1 VAAPRLFRLRAEV
14 AAAPSGPVA
23 GRLPVARIRVD
34 TGVFHLD
41 QMYDYSVPEKL
52 SELIVPGVRVQ
63 LPFGNRETE
72 GIVVDRVANPQK
84 AGTLKAISK
93 VLSPHSVATSATFKL
108 IDRAAEFYC
117 CNPWDLLRSA
127 IPPRVA
133 SVDKELSVVDPT
145 SSSARSKKTPVYQ
158 SFTPFSP
165 PHEQIGLTVAEFIR
179 SGSVL
184 IVAPDERDVDKLI
197 EYLSGRFDN
206 VLKLS
211 SSSTREER
219 YRNYLLSMQLEFSVV
234 VGTRSAI
241 FAPVRNLASIIIYKE
256 SSPDH
261 HELRSPG
268 WNSSIIAEMRAESEG
283 IALVLTGFTPS
294 VRAASEIDQRTIKF
308 NNQRTQV
315 NVQAF
320 TPSDGT
326 LLPGRVF
333 SEIKK
338 ALKRGPVLFIAP
350 RKGYGNALL
359 CSHCRNV
366 ALCKC
371 GGRLS
376 VASKGLAPTCVHCGI
391 AFPSWRCSYC
401 DRDKQYL
408 AGRGIDR
415 AAEEISRAF
424 PGFPVVISAGDV
436 IKESVDSKPALVLST
451 PGAQPQVNGGYAAVV
466 VLDAI
471 RFFSHT
477 DINGQERA
485 RELLFETASMVS
497 IEGQVL
503 LVLDDSHPIVAAIAR
518 WNIAPLLKRELA
530 DRVELMLPPSV
541 TSAVLVTDQSAASAI
556 VSGLKKA
563 LEDSR
568 LPSSTRIYGAT
579 LLPKGQAKIV
589 LHVSHEQSSDLAKIL
604 HELQRKRSIS
614 KKDLFTLRIDPYS
627 L

>member
-1 VAAPRLFRLRAEV
+1 
-14 AAAPSGPVA
+14 
-23 GRLPVARIRVD
+23 VARVLVD

-41 QMYDYSVPEKL
+41 QKYDYSVPEKL
-52 SELIVPGVRVQ
+52 SDVVVPGVRVQ

-72 GIVVDRVANPQK
+72 GIVVERVAQPER
-84 AGTLKAISK
+84 AGTLKTITK
-93 VLSPHSVATSATFKL
+93 VLSPHVVATPALLDL
-108 IDRAAEFYC
+108 IDKAADFYC
-117 CNPWDLLRSA
+117 CNPWDLVRSA

-133 SVDKELSVVDPT
+133 GVDKEIPVVHQASHVSKSRKPT
-145 SSSARSKKTPVYQ
+145 VFQ
-158 SFTPFSP
+158 SFKPFVSS
-165 PHEQIGLTVAEFIR
+165 HEQISDIVSDFKNL
-179 SGSVL
+179 GSVL
-184 IVAPDERDVDKLI
+184 IVAPDERDVEKI
-197 EYLSGRFDN
+197 VESLSSTFND

-211 SSSTREER
+211 SASTREER
-219 YRNYLLSMQLEFSVV
+219 YRNFLLSMRLNSSIV

-241 FAPVRNLASIIIYKE
+241 FAPVRNLAAIIIYKE

-261 HELRSPG
+261 YELRAPG
-268 WNSSIIAEMRAESEG
+268 WNSSAIAKMRAESEG
-283 IALVLTGFTPS
+283 LALVLTGFTPS
-294 VRAASEIDQRTIKF
+294 VRVAHEIDARTIKF
-308 NNQRTQV
+308 VNQRTQV

-320 TPSDGT
+320 VPSDGT
-326 LLPGRVF
+326 LLPGRIF

-338 ALKRGPVLFIAP
+338 ALKKGPVLFIAP

-376 VASKGLAPTCVHCGI
+376 VASKGLAPTCAHCGSS
-391 AFPSWRCSYC
+391 FPAWRCSYC

-485 RELLFETASMVS
+485 RELLFETASMVNVD
-497 IEGQVL
+497 GQVL
-503 LVLDDSHPIVAAIAR
+503 LVLDDSHPVVAAIAR

-530 DRVELMLPPSV
+530 DRDELMLPPSV
-541 TSAVLVTDQSAASAI
+541 SSAVLVTDQAVAPVI

-568 LPSSTRIYGAT
+568 LPTSTRIYGPT

-589 LHVSHEQSSDLAKIL
+589 VHVSHGESSDLAKIL

-614 KKDLFTLRIDPYS
+614 KKDLLTLRIEPYS

>member
-14 AAAPSGPVA
+14 AVAPSGPVA
-23 GRLPVARIRVD
+23 ERLPIARVRVD

-41 QMYDYSVPEKL
+41 QLYDYSVPEKL
-52 SELIVPGVRVQ
+52 SELIAPGVRVQ

-72 GIVVDRVANPQK
+72 GIVVSRVANPER
-84 AGTLKAISK
+84 AGTLKAITK
-93 VLSPHSVATSATFKL
+93 VLSPHYVATTASLAL
-108 IDRAAEFYC
+108 IDKAAEFYC

-133 SVDKELSVVDPT
+133 SVDKELLVTQTPT
-145 SSSARSKKTPVYQ
+145 ESKSGVKVRAFQ
-158 SFTPFSP
+158 SFQPFIASDQ
-165 PHEQIGLTVAEFIR
+165 QITEIIDGFIK

-184 IVAPDERDVDKLI
+184 IVAPDEKDVDRLI
-197 EYLSGRFDN
+197 STLSDKFQH
-206 VLKLS
+206 VLRVS

-219 YRNYLLSMQLEFSVV
+219 YRNFLLAMRLQSSIV
-234 VGTRSAI
+234 VGTRSAV
-241 FAPVRNLASIIIYKE
+241 FTPVNNLAAIIIYKE

-261 HELRSPG
+261 FDLRSPG
-268 WNSSIIAEMRAESEG
+268 WNSSTIARMRSELEG
-283 IALVLTGFTPS
+283 IGLVFTGFTPS
-294 VRAASEIDQRTIKF
+294 VRVAYEIDRSTIKF

-320 TPSDGT
+320 SPSDGT
-326 LLPGRVF
+326 LLPGRIY

-338 ALKRGPVLFIAP
+338 ALKKGPVLFVAP

-359 CSHCRNV
+359 CAHCRNV

-376 VASKGLAPTCVHCGI
+376 VSSKGLAPTCVHCGTG
-391 AFPSWRCSYC
+391 FPTWKCSYC
-401 DRDKQYL
+401 SRDKQYL
-408 AGRGIDR
+408 AGRGIER

-436 IKESVDSKPALVLST
+436 IKESVESKPALVLAT
-451 PGAQPQVNGGYAAVV
+451 PGAQPPAEGGYAAVV

-485 RELLFETASMVS
+485 RELLFETASLVS
-497 IEGQVL
+497 SDGQVL
-503 LVLDDSHPIVAAIAR
+503 LVLDDSHPVVAALAR

-530 DRVELMLPPSV
+530 ERDELKLPPSV
-541 TSAVLVTDQSAASAI
+541 ISAVLVMEQTSASSI
-556 VSGLKKA
+556 LSGLKKA
-563 LEDSR
+563 LEDGR
-568 LPSSTRIYGAT
+568 LPSSTRIFGAT
-579 LLPKGQAKIV
+579 ILPKGQAKIV
-589 LHVSHEQSSDLAKIL
+589 MHVSHDQSSSLGVML

-614 KKDLFTLRIDPYS
+614 KKDLFTLRIEPYS

>member
-1 VAAPRLFRLRAEV
+1 
-14 AAAPSGPVA
+14 
-23 GRLPVARIRVD
+23 
-34 TGVFHLD
+34 VFHLD
-41 QMYDYSVPEKL
+41 QLYDYSVPEKL
-52 SELIVPGVRVQ
+52 SEHIAPGVRVQ

-72 GIVVDRVANPQK
+72 GIVVSRVANPES
-84 AGTLKAISK
+84 AGTLKVITK
-93 VLSPHSVATSATFKL
+93 VLSPHCVATPASLAL
-108 IDRAAEFYC
+108 INEAAKFYC

-133 SVDKELSVVDPT
+133 SVDKELSVTQTPT
-145 SSSARSKKTPVYQ
+145 QSKSGTKVRAFQ
-158 SFTPFSP
+158 SFRPFIASDQ
-165 PHEQIGLTVAEFIR
+165 QITEIVEGFIK

-184 IVAPDERDVDKLI
+184 IVAPDEKDVDRLI
-197 EYLSGRFDN
+197 SSLSHKYQD
-206 VLKLS
+206 VLRLS

-219 YRNYLLSMQLEFSVV
+219 YRNFLLAMRLQSSIV
-234 VGTRSAI
+234 VGTRSAV
-241 FAPVRNLASIIIYKE
+241 FTPVNNLAAIIIYKE

-261 HELRSPG
+261 FDLRSPG
-268 WNSSIIAEMRAESEG
+268 WNSSTIARMRAELQG
-283 IALVLTGFTPS
+283 IGLVFTGFTPS
-294 VRAASEIDQRTIKF
+294 VRVAYEIDRSTIKF

-320 TPSDGT
+320 SPTDGT
-326 LLPGRVF
+326 LMPGRIY

-338 ALKRGPVLFIAP
+338 ALKKGPVLFVAP

-359 CSHCRNV
+359 CAHCRNV

-376 VASKGLAPTCVHCGI
+376 VSSKGLAPTCVHCGTG
-391 AFPSWRCSYC
+391 FPTWTCSFC

-408 AGRGIDR
+408 AGRGIER

-424 PGFPVVISAGDV
+424 PGFPVVISAGEV
-436 IKESVDSKPALVLST
+436 IKESVDSRPALVLST
-451 PGAQPQVNGGYAAVV
+451 PGAQPVVAGGYAAVV

-485 RELLFETASMVS
+485 RELLFETASLVS
-497 IEGQVL
+497 SDGQVL
-503 LVLDDSHPIVAAIAR
+503 LVLDDSHPIVAALAR

-530 DRVELMLPPSV
+530 ERDELMLPPSV
-541 TSAVLVTDQSAASAI
+541 ISAVLVMEQTSASPI
-556 VSGLKKA
+556 LSGLKKA
-563 LEDSR
+563 LEDGR
-568 LPSSTRIYGAT
+568 LPSSTRIFGAT
-579 LLPKGQAKIV
+579 ILPKGEAQIV
-589 LHVSHEQSSDLAKIL
+589 MHVSHDQSSSLGAML
-604 HELQRKRSIS
+604 HELQRKRSIA

>member
-14 AAAPSGPVA
+14 ASNPSGPIA
-23 GRLPVARIRVD
+23 DRLPVARVLVD

-41 QMYDYSVPEKL
+41 QKYDYSVPEKL
-52 SELIVPGVRVQ
+52 SDVVVPGVRVQ

-72 GIVVDRVANPQK
+72 GIVVERVVQPER
-84 AGTLKAISK
+84 AGTLKTITK
-93 VLSPHSVATSATFKL
+93 VLSPHVVATPALLDL
-108 IDRAAEFYC
+108 IDKAADFYC
-117 CNPWDLLRSA
+117 CNPWDLVRSA

-133 SVDKELSVVDPT
+133 GVDKEIPVVHQASHVSKSRKPT
-145 SSSARSKKTPVYQ
+145 VFQ
-158 SFTPFSP
+158 SFKPFVSS
-165 PHEQIGLTVAEFIR
+165 HEQISDIVSDFKNL
-179 SGSVL
+179 GSVL
-184 IVAPDERDVDKLI
+184 IVAPDERDVEKI
-197 EYLSGRFDN
+197 VESLSSTFNN

-211 SSSTREER
+211 SASTREER
-219 YRNYLLSMQLEFSVV
+219 YRNFLLSMRLDSSIV

-241 FAPVRNLASIIIYKE
+241 FAPVRNLAAIIIYKE

-261 HELRSPG
+261 YELRAPG
-268 WNSSIIAEMRAESEG
+268 WNSSAIAKMRAESEG
-283 IALVLTGFTPS
+283 LALVLTGFTPS
-294 VRAASEIDQRTIKF
+294 VRVAHEIDARTIKF
-308 NNQRTQV
+308 VNQRTQV

-320 TPSDGT
+320 VPSDGT
-326 LLPGRVF
+326 LLPGRIF

-338 ALKRGPVLFIAP
+338 ALKKGPVLFIAP

-376 VASKGLAPTCVHCGI
+376 VASKGLAPTCVHCGSS
-391 AFPSWRCSYC
+391 FPAWRCSYC

-485 RELLFETASMVS
+485 RELLFETASMVNVD
-497 IEGQVL
+497 GQVL
-503 LVLDDSHPIVAAIAR
+503 LVLDDSHPVVAAIAR

-530 DRVELMLPPSV
+530 DRDELMLPPSV
-541 TSAVLVTDQSAASAI
+541 SSAVLVTDQAVAPVI

-568 LPSSTRIYGAT
+568 LPTSTRIYGPT

-589 LHVSHEQSSDLAKIL
+589 VHVSHGESSDLAKIL

-614 KKDLFTLRIDPYS
+614 KKDLLTLRIEPYS

>member
-1 VAAPRLFRLRAEV
+1 
-14 AAAPSGPVA
+14 
-23 GRLPVARIRVD
+23 VARVLVD

-41 QMYDYSVPEKL
+41 QKYDYSVPEKL
-52 SELIVPGVRVQ
+52 SDVVVPGVRVQ

-72 GIVVDRVANPQK
+72 GIVVERVAQPER
-84 AGTLKAISK
+84 AGTLKTITK
-93 VLSPHSVATSATFKL
+93 VLSPHVVATPALLDL
-108 IDRAAEFYC
+108 IDKAADFYC
-117 CNPWDLLRSA
+117 CNPWDLVRSA

-133 SVDKELSVVDPT
+133 GVDKEIPVVHQASHVSKSRKPT
-145 SSSARSKKTPVYQ
+145 VFQ
-158 SFTPFSP
+158 SFKPLVSS
-165 PHEQIGLTVAEFIR
+165 HEQISDIVSDFKNL
-179 SGSVL
+179 GSVL
-184 IVAPDERDVDKLI
+184 IVAPDERDVEKI
-197 EYLSGRFDN
+197 VESLSSTFND

-211 SSSTREER
+211 SASTREER
-219 YRNYLLSMQLEFSVV
+219 YRNFLLSMRLNSSIV

-241 FAPVRNLASIIIYKE
+241 FAPVRNLAAIIIYKE

-261 HELRSPG
+261 YELRAPG
-268 WNSSIIAEMRAESEG
+268 WNSSAIAKMRAESEG
-283 IALVLTGFTPS
+283 LALVLTGFTPS
-294 VRAASEIDQRTIKF
+294 VRVAHEIDARTIKF
-308 NNQRTQV
+308 VNQRTQV

-320 TPSDGT
+320 VPSDGT
-326 LLPGRVF
+326 LLPGRIF

-338 ALKRGPVLFIAP
+338 ALKKGPVLFIAP

-376 VASKGLAPTCVHCGI
+376 VASKGLAPTCAHCGSS
-391 AFPSWRCSYC
+391 FPAWRCSYC

-485 RELLFETASMVS
+485 RELLFETASMVNVD
-497 IEGQVL
+497 GQVL
-503 LVLDDSHPIVAAIAR
+503 LVLDDSHPVVAAIAR

-530 DRVELMLPPSV
+530 DRDELMLPPSV
-541 TSAVLVTDQSAASAI
+541 SSAVLVTDQAVAPVI

-568 LPSSTRIYGAT
+568 LPTSTRIYGPT

-589 LHVSHEQSSDLAKIL
+589 VHVSHGESSDLAKIL

-614 KKDLFTLRIDPYS
+614 KKDLLTLRIEPYS

>member
-14 AAAPSGPVA
+14 AVAPSGPVA
-23 GRLPVARIRVD
+23 ERLPIARVRVD

-41 QMYDYSVPEKL
+41 QLYDYSVPEKL
-52 SELIVPGVRVQ
+52 SELIAPGVRVQ

-72 GIVVDRVANPQK
+72 GIVVSRVASPER
-84 AGTLKAISK
+84 AGDLKAITK
-93 VLSPHSVATSATFKL
+93 VLSPHCVATTASLAL
-108 IDRAAEFYC
+108 IDKAAEFYC

-133 SVDKELSVVDPT
+133 SVDKELSVTQT
-145 SSSARSKKTPVYQ
+145 STQSKSGIKVRAFQ
-158 SFTPFSP
+158 SFRPFIASDQ
-165 PHEQIGLTVAEFIR
+165 QITEIIDGFIK

-184 IVAPDERDVDKLI
+184 IVAPDEKDVDRI
-197 EYLSGRFDN
+197 ISSLSHKFQH
-206 VLKLS
+206 VLRLS

-219 YRNYLLSMQLEFSVV
+219 YRNFLLAMRLQSSIV
-234 VGTRSAI
+234 VGTRSSV
-241 FAPVRNLASIIIYKE
+241 FTPVNNLAAIIIYKE

-261 HELRSPG
+261 FDLRSPG
-268 WNSSIIAEMRAESEG
+268 WNSSTIARMRSELEG
-283 IALVLTGFTPS
+283 IGLVFTGFTPS
-294 VRAASEIDQRTIKF
+294 ARVAYEIDRSTIKF

-320 TPSDGT
+320 SPSDGT
-326 LLPGRVF
+326 LLPGRIY

-338 ALKRGPVLFIAP
+338 ALKKGPVLFVAP

-359 CSHCRNV
+359 CAHCRNV

-376 VASKGLAPTCVHCGI
+376 VSSKGLAPTCVHCGTG
-391 AFPSWRCSYC
+391 FPIWKCSYC
-401 DRDKQYL
+401 ARGKQYL
-408 AGRGIDR
+408 AGRGIER

-436 IKESVDSKPALVLST
+436 IKESVESKPALVLAT
-451 PGAQPQVNGGYAAVV
+451 PGAQPVAEGGYAAVV

-485 RELLFETASMVS
+485 RELVFETASLVS
-497 IEGQVL
+497 SDGQVL
-503 LVLDDSHPIVAAIAR
+503 LVLDDSHPVVAALAR

-530 DRVELMLPPSV
+530 ERAELMLPPSV
-541 TSAVLVTDQSAASAI
+541 ISAVLVMEQTSASAI
-556 VSGLKKA
+556 LSGLKKA
-563 LEDSR
+563 LEDGR
-568 LPSSTRIYGAT
+568 LPSSTRIFGAT
-579 LLPKGQAKIV
+579 ILPKGQAKIV
-589 LHVSHEQSSDLAKIL
+589 MHVSRDQSSSLGVML

>member
-1 VAAPRLFRLRAEV
+1 
-14 AAAPSGPVA
+14 
-23 GRLPVARIRVD
+23 VARVLVD

-41 QMYDYSVPEKL
+41 QKYDYSVPEKL
-52 SELIVPGVRVQ
+52 SDVVVPGVRVQ

-72 GIVVDRVANPQK
+72 GIVVERVAQPER
-84 AGTLKAISK
+84 AGTLKTISK
-93 VLSPHSVATSATFKL
+93 VLSPHVVATPALLDL
-108 IDRAAEFYC
+108 IDKAADFYC
-117 CNPWDLLRSA
+117 CNPWDLVRSA

-133 SVDKELSVVDPT
+133 GVDKEIPVVHQASHVSKSRKPT
-145 SSSARSKKTPVYQ
+145 VFQ
-158 SFTPFSP
+158 SFKPFVSS
-165 PHEQIGLTVAEFIR
+165 HEQISDIVSDFKNL
-179 SGSVL
+179 GSVL
-184 IVAPDERDVDKLI
+184 IVAPDERDVEKI
-197 EYLSGRFDN
+197 VESLSSTFNN

-211 SSSTREER
+211 SASTREER
-219 YRNYLLSMQLEFSVV
+219 YRNFLLSMRLNSSIV

-241 FAPVRNLASIIIYKE
+241 FAPVRNLAAIIIYKE

-261 HELRSPG
+261 YELRAPG
-268 WNSSIIAEMRAESEG
+268 WNSSAIAKMRAESEG
-283 IALVLTGFTPS
+283 LALVLTGFTPS
-294 VRAASEIDQRTIKF
+294 VRVAHEIDARTIKF
-308 NNQRTQV
+308 VNQRTQV

-320 TPSDGT
+320 VPSDGT
-326 LLPGRVF
+326 LLPGRIF

-338 ALKRGPVLFIAP
+338 ALKKGPVLFIAP

-376 VASKGLAPTCVHCGI
+376 VASKGLAPTCAHCGSS
-391 AFPSWRCSYC
+391 FPAWRCSYC

-485 RELLFETASMVS
+485 RELLFETASMVNVD
-497 IEGQVL
+497 GQVL
-503 LVLDDSHPIVAAIAR
+503 LVLDDSHPVVAAIAR

-530 DRVELMLPPSV
+530 DRDELMLPPSV
-541 TSAVLVTDQSAASAI
+541 SSAVLVTDQAVAPVI

-568 LPSSTRIYGAT
+568 LPTSTRIYGPT

-589 LHVSHEQSSDLAKIL
+589 VHVSHGESSDLAKIL

-614 KKDLFTLRIDPYS
+614 KKDLLTLRIEPYS

>member
-14 AAAPSGPVA
+14 ASNPSGPIA
-23 GRLPVARIRVD
+23 DRLPVARVLVD

-41 QMYDYSVPEKL
+41 QKYDYSVPEKL
-52 SELIVPGVRVQ
+52 SDVVVPGVRVQ

-72 GIVVDRVANPQK
+72 GIVVERVVQPER
-84 AGTLKAISK
+84 AGTLKTITK
-93 VLSPHSVATSATFKL
+93 VLSPHVVATPALLDL
-108 IDRAAEFYC
+108 IDKAADFYC
-117 CNPWDLLRSA
+117 CNPWDLVRSA

-133 SVDKELSVVDPT
+133 GVDKEIPVVHQASHVSKSRKPT
-145 SSSARSKKTPVYQ
+145 VFQ
-158 SFTPFSP
+158 SFKPFVSS
-165 PHEQIGLTVAEFIR
+165 HEQISDIVSDFKNL
-179 SGSVL
+179 GSVL
-184 IVAPDERDVDKLI
+184 IVAPDERDVEKI
-197 EYLSGRFDN
+197 VESLSSTFNN

-211 SSSTREER
+211 SASTREER
-219 YRNYLLSMQLEFSVV
+219 YRNFLLSMRLDSSIV

-241 FAPVRNLASIIIYKE
+241 FAPVRNLAGIIIYKE

-261 HELRSPG
+261 YELRAPG
-268 WNSSIIAEMRAESEG
+268 WNSSAIAKMRAESEG
-283 IALVLTGFTPS
+283 LALVLTGFTPS
-294 VRAASEIDQRTIKF
+294 VRVAHEIDARTIKF
-308 NNQRTQV
+308 VNQRTQV

-320 TPSDGT
+320 VPSDGT
-326 LLPGRVF
+326 LLPGRIF

-338 ALKRGPVLFIAP
+338 ALKKGPVLFIAP

-376 VASKGLAPTCVHCGI
+376 VASKGLAPTCVHCGSS
-391 AFPSWRCSYC
+391 FPAWRCSYC

-485 RELLFETASMVS
+485 RELLFETASMVNVD
-497 IEGQVL
+497 GQVL
-503 LVLDDSHPIVAAIAR
+503 LVLDDSHPVVAAIAR

-530 DRVELMLPPSV
+530 DRDELMLPPSV
-541 TSAVLVTDQSAASAI
+541 SSAVLVTDQAVAPVI

-568 LPSSTRIYGAT
+568 LPTSTRIYGPT

-589 LHVSHEQSSDLAKIL
+589 VHVSHGESSDLAKIL

-614 KKDLFTLRIDPYS
+614 KKDLLTLRIEPYS